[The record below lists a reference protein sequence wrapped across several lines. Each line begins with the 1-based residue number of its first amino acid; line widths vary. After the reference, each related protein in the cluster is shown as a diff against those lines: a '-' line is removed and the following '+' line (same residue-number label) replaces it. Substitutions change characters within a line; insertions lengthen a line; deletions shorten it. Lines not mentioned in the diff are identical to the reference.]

1 MRCLPCK
8 LESPLQHFNVM
19 VRVHEK
25 VGVLHL
31 ISALIACGLVAAIV
45 LAGRMIAIHHEQS
58 TISSTAPERFS
69 LKNQGLAF
77 QRAAARATNVLPLYG
92 SSELEVPKIPEGGGR
107 FFRNAP
113 TGFQVSPVGKMGT
126 ISLVMLQEIGAIGS
140 DLRDKKL
147 AISLSPGWFLALETN
162 PRWYEGN
169 FSAVAASKLVFSN
182 TIDFSLKRQVAARM
196 LQFPR
201 TLEKNPLLEF
211 ALRRLVSGRPLDRV
225 VFCIIWPLGKIQN
238 VVMDL
243 TDHFAALNY
252 ILRDAKSAPP
262 LHPKILDWPKLI
274 AEVGERGVRGLDK
287 NENEKGLGQ
296 RIVTGRRDKWFCK
309 HVNEGREWVDL
320 EFLLRTLAKIHAQ
333 PLLLSMPLDGQ
344 YYNQTGVSRSA
355 REVYYKKL
363 RGFAQQYNI
372 ALIDFHEHDEDPT
385 FLQRPVRQGGPAE
398 GLHLTAKGWMF
409 YNRALDD
416 FFHGRVPPM

>member
-1 MRCLPCK
+1 MA
-8 LESPLQHFNVM
+8 
-19 VRVHEK
+19 
-25 VGVLHL
+25 HL
-31 ISALIACGLVAAIV
+31 FSALIAGGLMAAILFV
-45 LAGRMIAIHHEQS
+45 GRMIAIHLEQS
-58 TISSTAPERFS
+58 TVFSTAPETFS
-69 LKNQGLAF
+69 VKNQGLAF
-77 QRAAARATNVLPLYG
+77 QGAAARATNVLPLYG
-92 SSELEVPKIPEGGGR
+92 SSELDVPRIPERASR
-107 FFRNAP
+107 FFRSAP
-113 TGFQVSPVGKMGT
+113 TGFQVSPVGKAGT
-126 ISLVMLQEIGAIGS
+126 ISLIILQKIGALGS

-147 AISLSPGWFLALETN
+147 AISLSPVWFLALELN

-169 FSAVAASKLVFSN
+169 FSPVAASKLVFGN

-211 ALRRLVSGRPLDRV
+211 ALRRLVSGRPLDRM

-238 VVMDL
+238 AVMDL
-243 TDHFAALNY
+243 QDHFAALNHL
-252 ILRDAKSAPP
+252 LREPKSAPP
-262 LHPKILDWPKLI
+262 RHPKILDWPKLI
-274 AEVGERGVRGLDK
+274 AEAGERGVRRRDEK
-287 NENEKGLGQ
+287 EKGNALGQ
-296 RIVTGRRDKWFCK
+296 RIITGRRDEWFRE
-309 HVNEGREWVDL
+309 HVNEAREWVDL
-320 EFLLRTLAKIHAQ
+320 ELLLRTLAKIDAR

-385 FLQRPVRQGGPAE
+385 FLEHGVRQDVPAQ
-398 GLHLTAKGWMF
+398 GLHLAAKGWML

>member
-1 MRCLPCK
+1 
-8 LESPLQHFNVM
+8 
-19 VRVHEK
+19 
-25 VGVLHL
+25 
-31 ISALIACGLVAAIV
+31 
-45 LAGRMIAIHHEQS
+45 MIAIHHEQS
-58 TISSTAPERFS
+58 TISSTAPEIFS

-77 QRAAARATNVLPLYG
+77 QRAAGRARDMLPLYG
-92 SSELEVPKIPEGGGR
+92 SSELQVPKIPER
-107 FFRNAP
+107 AAIFFRNAP
-113 TGFQVSPVGKMGT
+113 TGFQVSPVGKIGT
-126 ISLVMLQEIGAIGS
+126 ISLIMLQEIGALGS

-147 AISLSPGWFLALETN
+147 AISLSPGWFLARETN

-169 FSAVAASKLVFSN
+169 FSPIAASKLVFGN

-211 ALRRLVSGRPLDRV
+211 ALRRLVSGRPLDRI
-225 VFCIIWPLGKIQN
+225 VFWIIWPLGKIQN
-238 VVMDL
+238 VVMDIQ
-243 TDHFAALNY
+243 DHFAALNY
-252 ILRDAKSAPP
+252 ILREAKSAPP
-262 LHPKILDWPKLI
+262 RHPKILDWPKLI
-274 AEVGERGVRGLDK
+274 AEAGERGVRSLDK
-287 NENEKGLGQ
+287 NENGKNLGQ
-296 RIVTGRRDKWFCK
+296 RIVTGRRDDKWFRE
-309 HVNEGREWVDL
+309 HVNEGREWADL
-320 EFLLRTLAKIHAQ
+320 ELLLRTLAKIDAR

-385 FLQRPVRQGGPAE
+385 FLQRPVRQGEPAE
-398 GLHLTAKGWMF
+398 GLHLAAKGWML